1 MSYKELYR
9 ESNELVEE
17 RLELVMERIGGIA
30 SDKASSVA
38 EPYRAYFTGAAE
50 YLLTLRKLSDQ
61 ALDGTLA
68 QITETDGA
76 ILKERLYADVQP
88 KGYAKSFANP
98 AYACAQLGE
107 EYGQILA
114 MLSARF
120 HGIAPECAQGNL
132 ESLCLYAELFVE
144 IYNCFEDE
152 ADLSDKE
159 LKSIVYSF
167 MHDNTE
173 VFEELS
179 IRRMI
184 MPEYDYERTIVMD
197 ADLSDTSY
205 LYRYGR
211 CIGRDEIESA
221 RFLNTFSDEEMQ
233 SMADTFTEGYRI
245 GFATCNKDISL
256 KNVVEIRYPM
266 GFERMIRFAVK
277 NFEAI
282 GLKSVFKPFSISE
295 NKQYEYDHKEDRGLW
310 LDKPFIERRLE
321 VDRSTWEK
329 LKEIAPGYGGPA
341 VIDIF
346 GTEPFAPEQKAQN
359 VKYTDRQQQLS
370 VYERSEVSQLIN
382 KYIHG
387 EERSFTIIAYPVPAI
402 GDRYSEIFAETV
414 RINTL
419 DYVQYRDMQ
428 QKIIDVLDTADR
440 VHIQGTN
447 GNKTDLYVK
456 IYPLSEPA
464 KETAFENCVA
474 DVNIPVGEVFT
485 SPVLQGT
492 QGKLHVTQVY
502 LEELNYKNLELDFE
516 DGRIAAYTC
525 TNFGSEEEN
534 RKYIEDN
541 VLFHHK
547 TLPMGE
553 FAIGTNTTAYVMARK
568 FDIADKLPIL
578 IAEKTGPHFAVGDTC
593 YTYDE
598 DNITYNPDGKAIV
611 ARDNEISLLRKED
624 VSKAYFNCHTDITI
638 PYDELGRITVIRRDG
653 TMEDIIVNGRFV
665 VPGTE
670 TLNVPLDELDAQS

>member
-50 YLLTLRKLSDQ
+50 YLLTLRKLADQ

-76 ILKERLYADVQP
+76 VLKEQLYADVQP

-233 SMADTFTEGYRI
+233 SMADTFTEG
-245 GFATCNKDISL
+245 
-256 KNVVEIRYPM
+256 
-266 GFERMIRFAVK
+266 
-277 NFEAI
+277 
-282 GLKSVFKPFSISE
+282 
-295 NKQYEYDHKEDRGLW
+295 
-310 LDKPFIERRLE
+310 
-321 VDRSTWEK
+321 
-329 LKEIAPGYGGPA
+329 
-341 VIDIF
+341 
-346 GTEPFAPEQKAQN
+346 
-359 VKYTDRQQQLS
+359 
-370 VYERSEVSQLIN
+370 
-382 KYIHG
+382 
-387 EERSFTIIAYPVPAI
+387 
-402 GDRYSEIFAETV
+402 
-414 RINTL
+414 
-419 DYVQYRDMQ
+419 
-428 QKIIDVLDTADR
+428 
-440 VHIQGTN
+440 
-447 GNKTDLYVK
+447 
-456 IYPLSEPA
+456 
-464 KETAFENCVA
+464 
-474 DVNIPVGEVFT
+474 
-485 SPVLQGT
+485 
-492 QGKLHVTQVY
+492 
-502 LEELNYKNLELDFE
+502 
-516 DGRIAAYTC
+516 
-525 TNFGSEEEN
+525 
-534 RKYIEDN
+534 
-541 VLFHHK
+541 
-547 TLPMGE
+547 
-553 FAIGTNTTAYVMARK
+553 
-568 FDIADKLPIL
+568 
-578 IAEKTGPHFAVGDTC
+578 
-593 YTYDE
+593 
-598 DNITYNPDGKAIV
+598 
-611 ARDNEISLLRKED
+611 
-624 VSKAYFNCHTDITI
+624 
-638 PYDELGRITVIRRDG
+638 
-653 TMEDIIVNGRFV
+653 
-665 VPGTE
+665 
-670 TLNVPLDELDAQS
+670 